1 MCASLSPTPCGNPG
15 RVIIILNKQ
24 IMSWT
29 SEGHRSGPPSLETT
43 EQGWPPAPCLQ
54 GPALSTAT
62 LWVRLLGLSN
72 CRKRL
77 QLWVL
82 FSSCFPSPRG
92 KTLAH
97 KERVCIKSPPR
108 LSVDSE
114 AQVHLDLSPPALPA
128 PPQPK
133 LFLQTEGCGW
143 VGCGVHQAELL
154 QPPLE
159 DTAGGRAG
167 TGWQRQSL
175 SLCPS
180 PKRWGWNRTMKT
192 QGHPVLNKGPAQ
204 RSLGLP

>member
-1 MCASLSPTPCGNPG
+1 M
-15 RVIIILNKQ
+15 
-24 IMSWT
+24 
-29 SEGHRSGPPSLETT
+29 
-43 EQGWPPAPCLQ
+43 
-54 GPALSTAT
+54 
-62 LWVRLLGLSN
+62 
-72 CRKRL
+72 
-77 QLWVL
+77 
-82 FSSCFPSPRG
+82 
-92 KTLAH
+92 LAH
-97 KERVCIKSPPR
+97 KERVCIKSLLC

-114 AQVHLDLSPPALPA
+114 ARVHLDLSPQALPA

-133 LFLQTEGCGW
+133 LFLQMEGCGW

-204 RSLGLP
+204 RPEIKVSTSVPWASPSIREQRPVGSTRNHSTRLEIRGQRPGQHVPFPPRLSKATQTLVPQQEKPMFFPHRGEVVPPVSKLLGHGAWPGSQ